1 MLSKVIEL
9 LNSIGKKTKFIAIF
23 GSSIYSPRK
32 ARDIDILIAVDR
44 IGSVSEKIELEAT
57 IKKALRK
64 IGMEKTCDVIVF
76 DVDSLKENIKPG
88 GVVSGAIAGYKVLYD
103 EIGFEEMVKKAAEE
117 LLKQGVVVYKK
128 GRKLD
133 LSIYTK
139 LLLSKSSQSKKRLYS
154 TSIE

>member
-1 MLSKVIEL
+1 VLSKVIEL
-9 LNSIGKKTKFIAIF
+9 LNSMDKKTKLIAIF

-44 IGSVSEKIELEAT
+44 IDSVTEKIELEVA
-57 IKKALRK
+57 IKRALREL
-64 IGMEKTCDVIVF
+64 GMEKTCDVIVF
-76 DVDSLKENIKPG
+76 DVDSLKENMKPG
-88 GVVSGAIAGYKVLYD
+88 GVASGAIAGYKVLYD

-133 LSIYTK
+133 LTIYTK
-139 LLLSKSSQSKKRLYS
+139 LLLSKK
-154 TSIE
+154 SIKEKEYITPL